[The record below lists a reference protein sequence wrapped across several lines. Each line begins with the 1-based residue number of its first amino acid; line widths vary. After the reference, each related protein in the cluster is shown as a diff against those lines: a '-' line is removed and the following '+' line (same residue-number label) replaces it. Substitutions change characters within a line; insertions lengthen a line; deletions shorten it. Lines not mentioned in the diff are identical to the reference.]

1 MSVAEEPKIGAADIK
16 DSTTISFS
24 PDLTQF
30 GMDSLDVDT
39 ISLLSKRVYDVAA
52 TLKNVRVHLN
62 DKLILTNVCINRPIK
77 SLSSFYVIG
86 RLILRVYREVFK

>member
-1 MSVAEEPKIGAADIK
+1 MRVAEEPKIGSANIK

-30 GMDSLDVDT
+30 GMDSLDADT
-39 ISLLSKRVYDVAA
+39 ISMLSKRVYDVAA

-62 DKLILTNVCINRPIK
+62 DKLILTNVSINRPIK
-77 SLSSFYVIG
+77 SLSSF
-86 RLILRVYREVFK
+86 